1 MNNILL
7 FLHFVGLAMGFAG
20 GIGSAV
26 TMRFAG
32 GASAEGAAALKRLP
46 PVFAN
51 ISAYGLL
58 ILWVTGLILIWS
70 VYGGP
75 QNLPDLFWLKIVFV
89 LLLTVL
95 AGLQHATYAKIRRTG
110 NAALGTRLKVLGPA
124 SGLSALL
131 AMAVAVFTFN

>member
-1 MNNILL
+1 MNNVLL

-46 PVFAN
+46 PVFIN

-58 ILWVTGLILIWS
+58 ILWITGLVMIWS

-75 QNLPDLFWLKIVFV
+75 QNLPGLFWLKIVFV
-89 LLLTVL
+89 VILT
-95 AGLQHATYAKIRRTG
+95 GLNGWHHAIYAQIRRTG
-110 NAALGTRLKVLGPA
+110 DPSRGEALKIVGPA

-131 AMAVAVFTFN
+131 AMAAAVFAFN